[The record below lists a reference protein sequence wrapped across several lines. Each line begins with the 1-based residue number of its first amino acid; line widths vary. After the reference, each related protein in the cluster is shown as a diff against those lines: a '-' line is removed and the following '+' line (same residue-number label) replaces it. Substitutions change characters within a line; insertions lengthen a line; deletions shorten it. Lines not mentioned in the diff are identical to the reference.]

1 MDRELRDIHIQNPQG
16 EDVWV
21 LRAVPGTIT
30 IGKEEII
37 LEHDGYL
44 GIKKYKVVVPM
55 FMDLT
60 GYKIVID

>member
-1 MDRELRDIHIQNPQG
+1 MDKELRDIHIQNKHG

-21 LRAVPGTIT
+21 LREVPGTIT
-30 IGKEEII
+30 IGRDEII
-37 LEHDGYL
+37 IEHDGYL
-44 GIKKYKVVVPM
+44 GITKCKVVVPM